1 MGSKSKS
8 VVVVGAGIAGIQA
21 SLDLAELGVEVHLIE
36 DTPTI
41 GGRMPQLDKTFPTN
55 DCSMCILAPKMSE
68 CARHPRITIHINSSL
83 DAISGEPGN
92 FRCTITERAKYVDP
106 VKCVAC
112 GLCEEKCPVKVD
124 DVFDTGLRKRKA
136 ISRYFLQS
144 IPAEYTIDKDN
155 CLFFTRGVCKMCEK
169 VCPADAIN
177 YEDQDRQLELSA
189 GAIILATGID
199 PFNPIGFGNF
209 GYHRF
214 ANVVT
219 SLEFERILSASGP
232 LGGHVVR
239 ASDSKEPKSIA
250 FIQCVG
256 SRDESVGK
264 NYCSSACCMFTIK
277 QAIIAKEHIKDLES
291 TVFYMDIRAFGKDFD
306 KYYEKAEKKYGVVF
320 KRSKVADIDEL
331 PGGNLRLRYTEENG
345 DIKYGEFDMVILAI
359 GLEAREGNRVLS
371 EELDIKL
378 NEFDF
383 YRSDAFGPLESTR
396 EGVFV
401 CGAANGPKD
410 IPESVVSASGA
421 VASAAKYLKLERQDI
436 ASGDE
441 SAAELDIRGDRP
453 RVGVFVCHCG
463 INIAGVV
470 DVKNV
475 AEHAATL
482 PNVEHSED
490 VMYACSTDCL
500 ETIKKR
506 IKEHGL
512 NRVIVA
518 ACTPR
523 THEPLFRETIAEAGL
538 NPYLCEMANI
548 RDQCSWA
555 HMEEPELATA
565 KSRDLVEMTVAKA
578 RQLSSLE
585 RLPIDIDPRALVI
598 GGGLSGMTAALSLA
612 EAGHEVFLVEKEKD
626 LGGNMRDIFFNFDKA
641 DPQAF
646 LAETIARVEENE
658 NIRVFMA
665 GRIDGITG
673 YVGNFETTI
682 SGGGNGDAE
691 KVKHGVVIVATGGEE
706 HKTEEYLYG
715 KSSRIVSLVEFEK
728 MLKTGSFPAGR
739 IRNVVI
745 VQCVGS
751 REEGRMY
758 CSRVC
763 CTKAVKNALELK
775 KAKPAAD
782 VYFAYRD
789 IRTYGFRE
797 KYYTDLRD
805 TGAVFLRY
813 TPETKPVVNMVDET
827 NPDSRLKV
835 TAFDPILEKE
845 VEITADLLV
854 LSVAIDPP
862 DGNVRLA
869 KMLKV
874 PLNSDGM
881 FLEAHVKL
889 RPVDFATDG
898 IFVCGLAHSPK
909 DMDESL
915 AQAKAAASR
924 ALTFLN
930 KKAIL
935 AEGTI
940 ARVREDRCSG
950 CAYCESICAYAAIE
964 VDPEKEV
971 AVVNEALCK
980 GCGACVASCRCG
992 ALDLL
997 GFSNEQLF
1005 SAFDSLEM
1013 VITDGGAD

>member
-1 MGSKSKS
+1 MGSRSKS

-21 SLDLAELGVEVHLIE
+21 SLDLAEMGVDVHLVE

-55 DCSMCILAPKMSE
+55 DCSMCILSPKMSE
-68 CARHPRITIHINSSL
+68 CARHPRITIHIKSSL
-83 DAISGEPGN
+83 DEISGEPGD
-92 FRCTITERAKYVDP
+92 FTVRITEKAKYVDP
-106 VKCVAC
+106 EKCVAC

-124 DVFDTGLRKRKA
+124 DAFDMGLRKRKA

-144 IPAEYTIDKDN
+144 IPAEYTIDKQN
-155 CLFFTRGVCKMCEK
+155 CLFLTRGVCKMCEK
-169 VCPADAIN
+169 VCPAKAID
-177 YEDQDRQLELSA
+177 YEDEDRQIELRA
-189 GAIILATGID
+189 GAVILATGID
-199 PFNPIGFGNF
+199 PFNPTGFGHF

-214 ANVVT
+214 PNVVT
-219 SLEFERILSASGP
+219 SLEFERMLSASGP

-239 ASDSKEPKSIA
+239 ASDGKEPKKIA

-256 SRDESVGK
+256 SRDESVNR

-277 QAIIAKEHIKDLES
+277 QSIIAKEHIKDLEPS
-291 TVFYMDIRAFGKDFD
+291 VFYMDIRAFGKDFD
-306 KYYEKAEKKYGVVF
+306 KYYEQAEKKYGVVF
-320 KRSKVADIDEL
+320 KRSKVADINEMPNGD
-331 PGGNLRLRYTEENG
+331 LRLRYAKENG
-345 DIKYGEFDMVILAI
+345 DIQYEEFDMVILAT
-359 GLEAREGNRVLS
+359 GLDARQGNRILS
-371 EELDIKL
+371 DELDIKL
-378 NEFDF
+378 NEFGF
-383 YRSDAFGPLESTR
+383 CRSDGFRPVESTR
-396 EGVFV
+396 EGIFV

-421 VASAAKYLKLERQDI
+421 VAGAVKDLALERQDMTT
-436 ASGDE
+436 SEDVVPE
-441 SAAELDIRGDRP
+441 KNVTGDRP

-470 DVKNV
+470 DVEDV
-475 AEHAATL
+475 AKYAGTL
-482 PNVEHSED
+482 PNVEHAEN
-490 VMYACSTDCL
+490 VIYACSTDCL

-506 IKEHGL
+506 IEEHDL
-512 NRVIVA
+512 NRVVVA

-523 THEPLFRETIAEAGL
+523 THEPLFRETIGEAGL

-555 HMEEPELATA
+555 HMEEPELATR
-565 KSRDLVEMTVAKA
+565 KSRDLVEMTVAKV
-578 RQLSSLE
+578 RRLGSLN
-585 RLPIDIDPRALVI
+585 RLPIEIDPRALVV
-598 GGGLSGMTAALSLA
+598 GGGLAGMTAALSLA
-612 EAGHEVFLVEKEKD
+612 DAGHEVFLVERKEE
-626 LGGNMRDIFFNFDKA
+626 LGGNMRNIFFNFDKR
-641 DPQAF
+641 DPQDF
-646 LAETIARVEENE
+646 LAETVARVVENE
-658 NIRVFMA
+658 KIRVFTQA
-665 GRIDGITG
+665 RIEGIAG

-682 SGGGNGDAE
+682 SKAGNSECD
-691 KVKHGVVIVATGGEE
+691 KVKHGAVIVATGGEE

-715 KSSRIVSLVEFEK
+715 RSSRVVSLVELER
-728 MLKTGSFPAGR
+728 MLKTGTFPAGR
-739 IRNVVI
+739 LKNVVI

-763 CTKAVKNALELK
+763 CTKAVKNTLELK
-775 KAKPAAD
+775 KAKPS
-782 VYFAYRD
+782 VNMYFVYRD

-797 KYYTDLRD
+797 QYYTDIRD
-805 TGAVFLRY
+805 RGAIFLRY
-813 TPETKPVVNMVDET
+813 TPETKPRVEKVDDG
-827 NPDSRLKV
+827 NPDSRLRV
-835 TAFDPILEKE
+835 TAYDPILEKE
-845 VEITADLLV
+845 VEIEADLLV
-854 LSVAIDPP
+854 LSLAIDPP
-862 DGNVRLA
+862 EGNVELA

-898 IFVCGLAHSPK
+898 VFVCGLAHGPK

-930 KKAIL
+930 KKSIL

-940 ARVREDRCSG
+940 TRVREERCSG
-950 CAYCESICAYAAIE
+950 CGYCEWICAYAAIE
-964 VDPEKEV
+964 VDPEKHV

-997 GFSNEQLF
+997 GYSNEQLF
-1005 SAFDSLEM
+1005 STFDALEM
-1013 VITDGGAD
+1013 AAADRSGA